1 MDVFFFVKIPRT
13 HLSKFSCSCQFC
25 FNLEDGEDNPCK
37 HNTIFDLNERIY
49 KQNSLRKIQL
59 LVCLLECC
67 IFASRRC
74 LSKFRPNP
82 VHTVIFSSS
91 REFTHLNGCVHCLPT
106 QKSFFFLLQQDVSL
120 LFLPLFR
127 NLNEH
132 NYSSSQKFNCWF
144 LYEFLQRLELKFSFI
159 YLV

>member
-1 MDVFFFVKIPRT
+1 MGVFFFVKIPRT

-74 LSKFRPNP
+74 LSTFRPNP

-91 REFTHLNGCVHCLPT
+91 REIHPFDLQCSLLANLEI
-106 QKSFFFLLQQDVSL
+106 FFLFASARCLAS
-120 LFLPLFR
+120 F
-127 NLNEH
+127 
-132 NYSSSQKFNCWF
+132 SST
-144 LYEFLQRLELKFSFI
+144 
-159 YLV
+159 V